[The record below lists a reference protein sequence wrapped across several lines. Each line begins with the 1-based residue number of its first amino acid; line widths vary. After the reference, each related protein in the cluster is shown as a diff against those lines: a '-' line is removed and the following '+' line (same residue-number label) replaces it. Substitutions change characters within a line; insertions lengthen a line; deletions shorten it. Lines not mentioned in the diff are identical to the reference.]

1 MELFEALVLLLTA
14 APFLIQIPV
23 TAADTRAAPPRTPG
37 SRAPGTALS
46 REYSICVSM
55 VGTRCCSGLIVMQIK
70 HYSSENNTDQEGAG

>member
-1 MELFEALVLLLTA
+1 MKAVVAAFNQEKAQVGAFFTITNLRIELFEALVLLLTA

-46 REYSICVSM
+46 REYSICIN
-55 VGTRCCSGLIVMQIK
+55 GR
-70 HYSSENNTDQEGAG
+70 Y